1 MRIAVLCSAH
11 GFGHLTRQLAICEQ
25 LIRLGARPEV
35 FTAAPLE
42 VVHDYL
48 PDLPVIPWVIDVGIA
63 QADSVTED
71 PDRTRLLL
79 EERCSEEAVEA
90 LAEGLRGYDAAIVDT
105 APAAM
110 EACRRAGL
118 PCVAVG
124 NFDWAWTYGHY
135 EQLQDWS
142 RRFLQ
147 WQAPH
152 RAIRL
157 TPGPPLTGFREVVEV
172 GLVAR
177 TRPAHPLPKGAVL
190 VSFGGFGLN
199 DLSDLLPEL
208 SGVTWVLSPPM
219 APLDRPDVLWVEGV
233 SYPALVAG
241 ADLVLTKPGYGILA
255 EASAARTPLAW
266 IPRGAFPE
274 APFLAAALRA
284 RGDREIQG
292 DLAEIVQLLRG
303 AERPVV
309 ALDNERVAR
318 LVLESVRS

>member
-25 LIRLGARPEV
+25 LVQLGARPEV
-35 FTAAPLE
+35 FTAAPGE

-48 PDLPVIPWVIDVGIA
+48 PDLPVIPWTIDVGIA
-63 QADSVTED
+63 QSDSVTED
-71 PDRTRLLL
+71 LPRTRQLLAQ
-79 EERCSEEAVEA
+79 RCSEQAIQALVEA
-90 LAEGLRGYDAAIVDT
+90 LADFDLAVVDT
-105 APAAM
+105 APPAL
-110 EACRRAGL
+110 EACRRRGL

-124 NFDWAWTYGHY
+124 NFDWAWTYAHY
-135 EQLQDWS
+135 PQLQDWS
-142 RRFLQ
+142 RRFAR

-157 TPGPPLTGFREVVEV
+157 QPGPPLSHFSQVREV

-177 TRPAHPLPKGAVL
+177 TRPAHRLPAGSVL

-199 DLSDLLPEL
+199 DLGDLLPQL
-208 SGVTWVLSPPM
+208 PGVTWVLSPPM
-219 APLDRPDVLWVEGV
+219 QRLERPDVLWVEGV

-255 EASAARTPLAW
+255 EASAAGTPLAW

-274 APFLAAALRA
+274 AQFLVRALKA
-284 RGDREIQG
+284 RGDREIG
-292 DLAEIVQLLRG
+292 DDLPEIVRQLRG
-303 AERPVV
+303 APRAIPS
-309 ALDNERVAR
+309 LDNRRVAE
-318 LVLESVRS
+318 LILDLIPA